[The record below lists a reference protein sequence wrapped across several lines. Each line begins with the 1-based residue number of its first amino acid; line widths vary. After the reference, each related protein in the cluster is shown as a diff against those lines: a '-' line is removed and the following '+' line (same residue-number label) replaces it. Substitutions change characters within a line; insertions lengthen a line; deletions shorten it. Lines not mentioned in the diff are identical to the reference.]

1 MRRVMHSS
9 LCGSSFVL
17 DGRPPKAQTGISSGP
32 FVQHYTLRGSLIRTL
47 QIMIGEEFSGFYN
60 AMENISLERVV
71 EEKIIFLHFLLFVQN
86 ISA

>member
-1 MRRVMHSS
+1 
-9 LCGSSFVL
+9 
-17 DGRPPKAQTGISSGP
+17 
-32 FVQHYTLRGSLIRTL
+32 
-47 QIMIGEEFSGFYN
+47 MIGEEFSGFYN